1 MKKIWG
7 NFVSKRS
14 VLPTL
19 LALAVFFSLLG
30 VFHSSMKSPKEAE
43 TISSS
48 DYETVLT
55 LDSTN
60 KPTTGNTYSGEYT
73 PIAGYTFYYN
83 MATNYSTSVHASLRN
98 NQEGYIANVTPLEGF
113 DYISVNCRATTGT
126 ANCNIWASNAYSNSP
141 YDSYTKIASETMS
154 TAAADVTSTI
164 SASYKFFAVHVS
176 VSSNSYRN
184 NRLLINSLTLA
195 KSYPLTG
202 IAISRADSIGFAN
215 EGEPYDYS
223 VIASYSNG
231 ATKDVT
237 KAATLTTSLINTMR
251 LDVQT
256 LGVSYEGFSASKAVR
271 VTNVNAVVG
280 KTIAAS
286 TYTDATFNNEDG
298 ISTGASLNG
307 KTLRFNPVSNF
318 TTGAWDVA
326 CIAATAGS
334 KVWTETKKMTL
345 SSSAKTNYLR
355 GAIYD
360 EHTGL
365 TSPWTLLA
373 EIKPVYD
380 FEAPAINCVNS
391 FSSESTSLFALISQ
405 TTITI
410 TMYRPACGSA
420 WLGHYRVGTSDSGSY
435 VTVSYPADKEV
446 STVILTKQNLS
457 GSETNWYVS
466 AYSSCASTSISSPK
480 RSKAIFV
487 PASVAAPSCT
497 HTHAWNSGFFQWR
510 SDSTWKNNSVYNLE
524 KMRIVT
530 QGNAEYDWSYGG
542 MYCTNIAK
550 DETFVPGTSA
560 IGQNA
565 AIESIGQGG
574 GGTFGFSSFC
584 QITYA
589 GVTSKWYQTYCEH
602 DTEINSPTTNF
613 TSSDSITATYRDNTG
628 DYYVYYNF
636 TISGSVYTTTTS
648 YNG

>member
-334 KVWTETKKMTL
+334 EYSAFLSDGSWQLGSEDAPYRTFTLISRSVWVNMTYFSFKAWGTA
-345 SSSAKTNYLR
+345 SSWY
-355 GAIYD
+355 
-360 EHTGL
+360 
-365 TSPWTLLA
+365 PWTFTGSVAGTIGDYVMSATDVPTEETTLYEDLTA
-373 EIKPVYD
+373 NPQ
-380 FEAPAINCVNS
+380 
-391 FSSESTSLFALISQ
+391 TGHISI
-405 TTITI
+405 TFTI
-410 TMYRPACGSA
+410 GSDCDEPFF
-420 WLGHYRVGTSDSGSY
+420 L
-435 VTVSYPADKEV
+435 YPNRASQRNQGFR
-446 STVILTKQNLS
+446 STVQDLPRRRRRCGRRALRFGIQRHERRRRDRRH
-457 GSETNWYVS
+457 G
-466 AYSSCASTSISSPK
+466 
-480 RSKAIFV
+480 
-487 PASVAAPSCT
+487 
-497 HTHAWNSGFFQWR
+497 GQ
-510 SDSTWKNNSVYNLE
+510 SD
-524 KMRIVT
+524 
-530 QGNAEYDWSYGG
+530 
-542 MYCTNIAK
+542 
-550 DETFVPGTSA
+550 F
-560 IGQNA
+560 QNA
-565 AIESIGQGG
+565 RRNRRRLRLCRCRPV
-574 GGTFGFSSFC
+574 F
-584 QITYA
+584 
-589 GVTSKWYQTYCEH
+589 
-602 DTEINSPTTNF
+602 
-613 TSSDSITATYRDNTG
+613 
-628 DYYVYYNF
+628 
-636 TISGSVYTTTTS
+636 
-648 YNG
+648 